1 MKPLRWVR
9 PCYLLHKWT
18 SLACTLFLLVLC
30 LTGLPLVFSDEIEE
44 WLKPPRQAALST
56 AGADGGQFIPQ
67 LDAMVA
73 KARTL
78 HPGHVVRFLFMKDDD
93 GEVIVVMAPA
103 DSPNR
108 GLDHRVEF
116 DARSATV
123 LQDLPP
129 EGKQPMTVMR
139 ALLRLHTELF
149 AGFAGEMLLVGA
161 GVVFLA
167 ALVSGALLYGPFMR
181 KLDFGT
187 VRPKSSRLKWL
198 DLHNLLGICVLAWL
212 LVVGLTG
219 VLNELSKPL
228 SATWRA
234 NGMNEMLRAYR
245 GQPVPLQL
253 GSAREAMATV
263 REALPDRNVT
273 SIIFPSTS
281 FSNPHHYLVWT
292 NGNTA
297 LTTRLFTAALVDA
310 KTGGLTAVAQ
320 MPVWLRLLQVSR
332 PLHFG
337 DYGGLPLKIIWA
349 LLDLAAIA
357 VLGSG
362 LYLWFARRKATE
374 ARMEKL
380 AQGPRT

>member
-1 MKPLRWVR
+1 
-9 PCYLLHKWT
+9 
-18 SLACTLFLLVLC
+18 
-30 LTGLPLVFSDEIEE
+30 
-44 WLKPPRQAALST
+44 
-56 AGADGGQFIPQ
+56 
-67 LDAMVA
+67 
-73 KARTL
+73 L

-228 SATWRA
+228 SAQWRA
-234 NGMNEMLRAYR
+234 HGMNEMLRAYR
-245 GQPVPLQL
+245 GQPVPQQL

-263 REALPDRNVT
+263 RAALPERNVT

-320 MPVWLRLLQVSR
+320 MPVWLRILQVSR

-349 LLDLAAIA
+349 LLDVIAIA